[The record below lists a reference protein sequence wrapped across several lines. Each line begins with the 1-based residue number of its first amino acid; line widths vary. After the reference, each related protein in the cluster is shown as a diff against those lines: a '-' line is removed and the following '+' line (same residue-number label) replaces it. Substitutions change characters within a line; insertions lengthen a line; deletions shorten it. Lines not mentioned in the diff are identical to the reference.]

1 MGSSQEAPPLSP
13 RGQKSSR
20 DMAEILGVAPLVPSF
35 EGPAQ
40 QLHGLISRMDRYAHD
55 RDAPVR
61 EILARLGDR
70 WSTLLLLMLRAGPF
84 RHATL
89 RRLVKAISAEGD
101 ISQRMLTL
109 RLRALERDGLVQRD
123 VQPTV
128 PPRVSYSLTPL
139 GLELT
144 GLVDM
149 VLGWLEDK
157 DPLVRAARD
166 AFARREAEE
175 KG

>member
-1 MGSSQEAPPLSP
+1 MSSSDDKRQLSP
-13 RGQKSSR
+13 EGQKARS
-20 DMAEILGVAPLVPSF
+20 AVVKILGIAEADIPSHDS
-35 EGPAQ
+35 AR
-40 QLHGLISRMDRYAHD
+40 QLHELIGRMDRFAHD

-61 EILARLGDR
+61 EIPARLGDR

-89 RRLVKAISAEGD
+89 RRLITAISAEGD

-109 RLRALERDGLVQRD
+109 RLRALERDGMVQRD
-123 VQPTV
+123 VEPTI

-144 GLVDM
+144 GLVDT
-149 VLGWLEDK
+149 LLHWLEDK
-157 DPLVRAARD
+157 DPLVRAARE
-166 AFARREAEE
+166 AFAQREADE